1 MSRTVDSYAQ
11 PSGPSLIISSN
22 LFRGRVKWNERSSKE
37 FREFPGLII
46 SYFYGNSKRSIRERA
61 RAFGL
66 RGAFLKEHV
75 ARSGDGDYRTKV

>member
-1 MSRTVDSYAQ
+1 MEREKLEGISR
-11 PSGPSLIISSN
+11 ISS
-22 LFRGRVKWNERSSKE
+22 
-37 FREFPGLII
+37 LII
-46 SYFYGNSKRSIRERA
+46 SYFYGNSKRSIRERV